1 MEEFEDVMQL
11 QAMQSL
17 EEEEY
22 GDWSICTHTCSQS
35 CGHTQSFIA

>member
-17 EEEEY
+17 EEE
-22 GDWSICTHTCSQS
+22 DWSICTHTCSQS

>member
-17 EEEEY
+17 EEEY